1 MSDCPCDDLPTGTLN
16 IPAGLSSLPRQ
27 IRSFSE
33 VREALL
39 RSLPSQPALA
49 PWKAR
54 GAGDLGVMWL
64 EMWAYVSDVLNFYDE
79 RIANESYLRTAQLD
93 PSLRRLV
100 ALIGARPRPAV
111 AGEVSLAALAEGRVG
126 VTIPARTAF
135 RSGAFGTQPPQ
146 VFELTVDTPIHP
158 LKNQWQLGPIR
169 NGTLPEITPSV
180 AADPVGTATSPAGQ
194 ARFVVFRPDDFGL
207 ARDRVVLFQIANQP
221 PPGLVSTVQN
231 TTTFTGVD
239 GLSYV
244 EVELD
249 PPVDIPP
256 GTDPANVR
264 ALLPTVSAAPTK
276 ASTSGLTNA
285 SPVSPVEDENGIQR
299 SAIFLD
305 AVYRQIHLNDPVVV
319 TRAGHDPSTGVQA
332 FLVTD
337 TETVLIDGPTA
348 SPRIKIPVTR
358 VEVDGIVARSSVG
371 ELGIQFGFVNAGTV
385 TTVGSRTITEADL
398 TAGAGV
404 PVQGIVETPPG
415 TPGSGGSTL
424 INQQFLLLDANR
436 QGARVSGTMRFDGTG
451 RANFRIEETL
461 EGAITALTTPVTV
474 FGNVLSATRGES
486 VIGEVLGNGDPRQA
500 NQSFTLKKSPLTYLT
515 SPSEQFPVST
525 LSIEVDGVFWTEVPT
540 FFGTQPQDQVFIVR
554 QTPTSASVVTF
565 GDGTLG
571 ARLPS
576 GSGNVIASYRFGAG
590 QAAPPAGS
598 VEQIARPA
606 DGLRAVRSPLPAVVG
621 ADADT
626 PQSMRTS
633 APQTALVLQRLVSV
647 ADYQSIANERPGVIK
662 AVASFIYLDDQQRAG
677 VRVDYIGTAPAG
689 DLEALFATMGDPD
702 LPVQVVPALSAPR
715 TLQLTVGINPKADGS
730 VVSAAVVQALSDPT
744 TGFLAPANLDIGGQL
759 WISQLFAAV
768 LAIANVI
775 EVQSAT
781 LIDGQGNAVSLAS
794 TSVVCAPAGA
804 FFDFGG
810 GTQITVTTAAPL
822 GGLPTPP
829 NSGGTT

>member
-27 IRSFSE
+27 LRSFSE

-39 RSLPSQPALA
+39 RSLPAQPALA

-79 RIANESYLRTAQLD
+79 RIANETYLRTAQLD

-111 AGEVSLAALAEGRVG
+111 AGEVSLAALAEGRTG
-126 VTIPARTAF
+126 TTIPARTAF
-135 RSGAFGTQPPQ
+135 RSGAFAGQPPQ

-158 LKNQWQLGPIR
+158 LMNQWQLGPIR
-169 NGTLPEITPSV
+169 KGTLPEITPSV
-180 AADPVGTATSPAGQ
+180 AADPIGTATSPAGQ
-194 ARFVVFRPDDFGL
+194 TRFIVFRPDDFGL
-207 ARDRVVLFQIANQP
+207 ARDRVVLFQVANQA
-221 PPGLVSTVQN
+221 PPGLVSTVKN

-244 EVELD
+244 EVELE

-256 GTDPANVR
+256 GTDPADVR
-264 ALLPTVSAAPTK
+264 ALLPSVSAAPTK
-276 ASTSGLTNA
+276 ASTAGLTDA
-285 SPVSPVEDENGIQR
+285 SPVSPVEDENGAR

-358 VEVDGIVARSSVG
+358 LEVDGIVARSSVG

-398 TAGAGV
+398 TADAGV
-404 PVQGIVETPPG
+404 PVQGIVDTPPG
-415 TPGSGGSTL
+415 TPGPSGSTL
-424 INQQFLLLDANR
+424 LNQQFLLLDANR

-451 RANFRIEETL
+451 RASFRVEETL
-461 EGAITALTTPVTV
+461 EGAIAALTTPVTV
-474 FGNVLSATRGES
+474 FGNVLLATRGES
-486 VIGEVLGNGDPRQA
+486 VLGEVLGSGDPRQA

-515 SPSEQFPVST
+515 SPAQQFPVST

-540 FFGTQPQDQVFIVR
+540 FFGTGPQDQVFIVR
-554 QTPTSASVVTF
+554 QTPAGASVVTF

-576 GSGNVIASYRFGAG
+576 GSGNVSASYRFGAG

-626 PQSMRTS
+626 PKSMRTS

-647 ADYQSIANERPGVIK
+647 ADYQAIANQRPGVIK
-662 AVASFIYLDDQQRAG
+662 AVANFIYLDDQQRAG

-689 DLEALFATMGDPD
+689 DLEALFTTLGDPD
-702 LPVQVVPALSAPR
+702 LPVQVVPALPASR

-730 VVSAAVVQALSDPT
+730 VVSAAIVQALSDPT

-759 WISQLFAAV
+759 WVSQLFGSV
-768 LAIANVI
+768 LAVANVV

-781 LIDGQGNAVSLAS
+781 LLDDFGDATSLAAA
-794 TSVVCAPAGA
+794 SVVCAPAGT

-810 GTQITVTTAAPL
+810 GTRIAVTTAAPL

>member
-1 MSDCPCDDLPTGTLN
+1 MSSECPCDDLPTGALN

-39 RSLPSQPALA
+39 RSLPGQPALA
-49 PWKAR
+49 AWRAR

-111 AGEVSLAALAEGRVG
+111 AGAVSLAALAEGRTA

-169 NGTLPEITPSV
+169 KGTLPEITPSV
-180 AADPVGTATSPAGQ
+180 AADPAGTATSPAGQ

-207 ARDRVVLFQIANQP
+207 ARDRIVLFQIANQP
-221 PPGLVSTVQN
+221 PPGLVSRVKN
-231 TTTFTGVD
+231 TTSFTGVD

-256 GTDPANVR
+256 GTDPGNVR
-264 ALLPTVSAAPTK
+264 ALLPTVTASPTK
-276 ASTSGLTNA
+276 TSTSGLSDV
-285 SPVSPVEDENGIQR
+285 SPASPVEDANQR

-305 AVYRQIHLNDPVVV
+305 AVYRQLHLNDPVVV
-319 TRAGHDPSTGVQA
+319 TRAGHDPSTSVQA

-348 SPRIKIPVTR
+348 SPRIKVPVTR
-358 VEVDGIVARSSVG
+358 VEVDGVVARSSVA
-371 ELGIQFGFVNAGTV
+371 ELGMQFGFVNAGTV
-385 TTVGSRTITEADL
+385 TTVGSRTLTESDL
-398 TAGAGV
+398 TAEAGV

-415 TPGSGGSTL
+415 TPGPGGSTL
-424 INQQFLLLDANR
+424 LNQQFLLQDANR
-436 QGARVSGTMRFDGTG
+436 VGARVSGTMRFDGTG
-451 RANFRIEETL
+451 RATFRVEETF
-461 EGAITALTTPVTV
+461 EGAITTLTTPVTV
-474 FGNVLSATRGES
+474 FGNVFAATRGES
-486 VIGEVLGNGDPRQA
+486 LIGEVLGSGDPRQA

-515 SPSEQFPVST
+515 SPAQQFPVST

-540 FFGTQPQDQVFIVR
+540 FFGTGPQDQVFIVR
-554 QTPTSASVVTF
+554 QTPAGDSTVTF
-565 GDGTLG
+565 GDGTSG

-576 GSGNVIASYRFGAG
+576 GTGNVIASYRFGAG
-590 QAAPPAGS
+590 QASPPAGS

-606 DGLRAVRSPLPAVVG
+606 DGLRAVRSPLPAVIG

-626 PQSMRTS
+626 PRSMRTS
-633 APQTALVLQRLVSV
+633 APQTALVLKRLVSV
-647 ADYQSIANERPGVIK
+647 ADYQAIANQRPGVIK

-689 DLEALFATMGDPD
+689 DLEALFTTLGDPD

-715 TLQLTVGINPKADGS
+715 TLQLTVGIQPRADGS
-730 VVSAAVVQALSDPT
+730 VVSAAVVQTLSDPT

-759 WISQLFAAV
+759 WVSQLFAAV
-768 LAIANVI
+768 LGVPNVV

-781 LIDGQGNAVSLAS
+781 LIDELGNATSLAAA
-794 TSVVCAPAGA
+794 SVVCAPAGT

-810 GTQITVTTAAPL
+810 GQGIAVATAAPL
-822 GGLPTPP
+822 GGLASPP